1 MILNLFDYQAIIKIK
16 LNLIFNNNNNNN
28 NIYSNKGK
36 IVKILLIN
44 LIQI

>member
-28 NIYSNKGK
+28 IYSNKGK